1 MYFNPFS
8 ERMSS
13 MLIAGGSL
21 HFDFSQDVNLIPR
34 NAKKIQI
41 PNLPYENGYSSMV
54 VHDGAILLCG
64 GTKES
69 HPKNGDL
76 RCLQLEQGA
85 WLEHSTLNR
94 GRIYASAVTTSKAT
108 FIFGG
113 ITNGTT
119 YEYLPK
125 GSDTWQ
131 LGINKI
137 PDQFKQG
144 FAIEVKIDQE
154 IWLIGGEG
162 TGHRILSFDIND
174 HTFHELPMKLKE
186 SRLGHQCAFIPGSNK
201 LIITG
206 GYDYKRTYRKHNR
219 RVRPFIA
226 STEIIAIDDGSYIHT
241 MSNPL
246 NFARFGH
253 GIGVITID
261 DEDKLVVFGGVGIP
275 NVLEMEVFD
284 TQTKMWEVP
293 DKQDWRRSGF
303 GYLSVK
309 NETIMSKLRSKF

>member
-85 WLEHSTLNR
+85 WLEHSTLNH

-125 GSDTWQ
+125 GSSTWKLGTTEIPQQ
-131 LGINKI
+131 L
-137 PDQFKQG
+137 KQG
-144 FAIEVKIDQE
+144 FAIEVKTDQE

-162 TGHRILSFDIND
+162 TGHRILSFDINK

-186 SRLGHQCAFIPGSNK
+186 SRLGHQCAFIPGTNK

-206 GYDYKRTYRKHNR
+206 GFDYKLTYRKHNR
-219 RVRPFIA
+219 QVRPFIA
-226 STEIIAIDDGSYIHT
+226 STEIVDIDDGYIQT

-275 NVLEMEVFD
+275 DVLKMEVFN
-284 TQTKMWEVP
+284 TQTQMWEVP
-293 DKQDWRRSGF
+293 DKQDCIGSGF

-309 NETIMSKLRSKF
+309 NGAILRKLRSKF